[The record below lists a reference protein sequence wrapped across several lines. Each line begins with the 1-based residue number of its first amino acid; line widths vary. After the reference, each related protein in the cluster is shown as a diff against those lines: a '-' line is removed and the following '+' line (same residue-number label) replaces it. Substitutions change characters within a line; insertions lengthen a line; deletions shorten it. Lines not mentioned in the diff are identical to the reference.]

1 MTGILSIFQDL
12 SPISFLYQVLI
23 GSKTNVKESDVQ
35 LLAQICQSFLAVSSI
50 WIAGFL
56 VVWTY

>member
-1 MTGILSIFQDL
+1 MDLLLMTGILSIFQDL

-50 WIAGFL
+50 
-56 VVWTY
+56 